1 MKVAWEPLSKIGG
14 RAKEGCQRDL
24 PQRLFQLE
32 WFPLGF
38 FHKLE
43 FHVGT
48 GFKRGSVAFK
58 KKNGIGYSTKNNC
71 SV

>member
-24 PQRLFQLE
+24 PQRLLQLE

-58 KKNGIGYSTKNNC
+58 KKKWHRLLYQK
-71 SV
+71 